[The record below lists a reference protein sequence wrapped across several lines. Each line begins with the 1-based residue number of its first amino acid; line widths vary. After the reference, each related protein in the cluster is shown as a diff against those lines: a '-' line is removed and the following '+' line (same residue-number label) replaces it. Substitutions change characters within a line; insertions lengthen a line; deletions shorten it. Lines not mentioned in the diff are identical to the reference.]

1 MENKKVIEIK
11 GVKMEVDLHSA
22 KNNSEYKVGD
32 PIKVLV
38 KDYSGYKVNHGMIIG
53 FTEFEKLPTIEILY
67 VKDNYSS
74 AEVSFLAFNEKTTD
88 IEIAPCHE
96 YELNFSTGE
105 LLGKID
111 RQIIQKEEEVRNL
124 KSRREAFLRYFVNK
138 EV

>member
-1 MENKKVIEIK
+1 MENKKVIEIN
-11 GVKMEVDLHSA
+11 GVKMEVDLRKA
-22 KNNSEYKVGD
+22 KTVNEYKVGD
-32 PIKVLV
+32 SIKVLM
-38 KDYSGYKVNHGMIIG
+38 KDYSGYSVNYGTIIG

-74 AEVSFLAFNEKTTD
+74 ADVNFLAFNENTMD

-105 LLGKID
+105 LLDKID

-124 KSRREAFLRYFVNK
+124 KSRREAFLRYFANK
-138 EV
+138 EI

>member
-1 MENKKVIEIK
+1 MESKKIIEIN
-11 GVKMEVDLHSA
+11 GVKMEVDLRKA
-22 KNNSEYKVGD
+22 KTVSEYKVGD
-32 PIKVLV
+32 SVKVLI
-38 KDYSGYKVNHGMIIG
+38 KDYSGYNVHCGTIIG

-67 VKDNYSS
+67 IKDSYSS

-96 YELNFSTGE
+96 SEVNFSTGE

-124 KSRREAFLRYFVNK
+124 KSRREAFLQYFINK